1 MTDLFSLADR
11 PIVVTGGL
19 GLLGRQFCR
28 TLLQCGAKVASFD
41 MASPAALNDA
51 ALEAAEAKGRFLRV
65 TADVTKPESIALAT
79 KKVVATWGPP
89 RGRINSAALD
99 SPPNAPASS
108 NGPFETYPA
117 DVWRQVLEVNVT
129 GVFLACQGIGAA
141 MTDGGSIINISS
153 IYGMVSPDQ
162 RIYEH
167 RRARG
172 EDFYKPISYSVSKSA
187 LFNMTRYLATYWA
200 AKRIRVNTVTFG
212 GMQSGQDETF
222 TRAYA
227 ARTPMGRM
235 AQPGEYDGPIVF
247 LLSDAASYMTGANLV
262 VDVGWTAW

>member
-1 MTDLFSLADR
+1 MTDLFSITDR

-19 GLLGRQFCR
+19 GLLGQQFCR
-28 TLLQCGAKVASFD
+28 TLLNCGAKVASFD
-41 MASPAALNDA
+41 MATAAGITVAALQ
-51 ALEAAEAKGRFLRV
+51 AAEAEGRFLRI
-65 TADVTKPESIALAT
+65 TADVTNPDSLDAAT
-79 KKVVATWGPP
+79 KKLVAAWGPP
-89 RGRINSAALD
+89 RGLINSAALD

-129 GVFLACQGIGAA
+129 GVFLACQRIGAA

-162 RIYEH
+162 RIYDH
-167 RRARG
+167 RRAKG

-212 GMQSGQDETF
+212 GMASGQDETF

-227 ARTPMGRM
+227 ARVPMARM

-262 VDVGWTAW
+262 VDGGWTAW